1 MPRPFVADDL
11 LKLQSISDPQ
21 ISPDGSRI
29 LFTRATVNGKLK
41 TVGHLWTVDIDGGVT
56 KQWTFGDKGCSRG
69 RWAPDGSQIAFIS
82 GRDEPTAQIF
92 LISTTGGEAKA
103 LTSLPEGSVGDFAW
117 SPDGRTIAFTF
128 RPTPENRTKKA
139 DKEREEKGGTTPPWV
154 LDDVW
159 YRLDGDGYFGG
170 ERFAVYVVE
179 LADGHHRQVFI
190 EPKVGFYSFDW
201 LADSSGLVVAS
212 SIAERP
218 LVDPANTQLFRVG
231 LDGSSEMIPGLPAG
245 SKDLVTVSPDGNHV
259 AYVGNVD
266 EADPH
271 RVMNSRVWVAPLVGG
286 QARCLTEG
294 DDYCFEAANLTDTG
308 AGGSPCLY
316 WTPDGQALR
325 GSVGWHGTAQLAEV
339 SLEGGTKLLTEGRHV
354 LGVGNQTG
362 NLQAMLVST
371 PLQPNEV
378 AVYENGTVRQLTHF
392 NTEWLNEIELS
403 DPEEAWVESEDGTR
417 VQAWVMKPAGFEA
430 SKKYAGVTEVHGG
443 PHTQYALGFF
453 AEFQMLCAQGYVV
466 AFGNPRGSKGYGEE
480 FCGCIRNDWGNKD
493 WMDVK
498 AVFIWLK
505 DQPYIDP
512 TKRCIMGG
520 SYGGFMT
527 NWAITHTQEFA
538 CAVSD
543 RCVLNWLSMCGNS
556 DFPSWSDGY
565 FKGQFWGSL
574 DNVSHLWGQS
584 PISHW
589 DKVTTPTL
597 VIHSEG
603 DLRCNV
609 EQGEQLFSLLWLN
622 KVPTRFVRYPSST
635 SHGMSRNGPVDMRI
649 HRLNQI
655 ADWLGT
661 YLK

>member
-1 MPRPFVADDL
+1 MARPFVADDL

-21 ISPDGSRI
+21 ISPDGTRI
-29 LFTRATVNGKLK
+29 LFSKASPNAKLK
-41 TVGHLWTVDIDGGVT
+41 TVGHLWTVEVETGKT
-56 KQWTFGDKGCSRG
+56 KQWTSGEKSCGHG
-69 RWAPDGSQIAFIS
+69 RWSPDGTQIAFIS
-82 GRDEPTAQIF
+82 GRDEPAAQLF
-92 LISTTGGEAKA
+92 LIPTDGGEARK
-103 LTSLPEGSVGDFAW
+103 LTDLPEGSIGEFAW
-117 SPDGRTIAFTF
+117 SPDGQRIAFTF
-128 RPTPENRTKKA
+128 RHTPADRTKKA
-139 DKEREEKGGTTPPWV
+139 EKEREEKGGTAPPWV

-170 ERFAVYVVE
+170 ERYVVYVTE
-179 LADGHHRQVFI
+179 LSTGHHRQVFS

-201 LADSSGLVVAS
+201 LSDSQGLIVAAS
-212 SIAERP
+212 AAERP
-218 LVDPANTQLFRVG
+218 LIDPANTQLYRVSLEG
-231 LDGSSEMIPGLPAG
+231 NAEMLPGLPAG
-245 SKDLVTVSPDGNHV
+245 SKDLVTVSPDGNWV
-259 AYVGNVD
+259 AYIGNVD
-266 EADPH
+266 DEDPH
-271 RVMNSRVWVAPLVGG
+271 RVMNQRVWLTSITRGG
-286 QARCLTEG
+286 AKCLTAN
-294 DDYCFEAANLTDTG
+294 DDYCFEAMNLTDTG
-308 AGGSPCLY
+308 AGGQPCLH
-316 WTPDGQALR
+316 WRSDSKALR
-325 GSVGWHGTAQLAEV
+325 SYVGWHGTAQLAEISV
-339 SLEGGTKLLTEGRHV
+339 EGGTTLLTEGRHV
-354 LGVGNQTG
+354 LGVGSG
-362 NLQAMLVST
+362 SGGRQALLIAHPT
-371 PLQPNEV
+371 QPNEV
-378 AVYENGTVRQLTHF
+378 GVFEDGKTRQLTHF
-392 NTEWLNEIELS
+392 NAEWLNEVDLGE
-403 DPEEAWVESEDGTR
+403 PEEAWVESEDGTR
-417 VQAWVMKPAGFEA
+417 VQAWLLKPSGFEP
-430 SKKYAGVTEVHGG
+430 SHHYPGVTEVHGG

-453 AEFQMLCAQGYVV
+453 AEFQLLRAQGYVV
-466 AFGNPRGSKGYGEE
+466 AFSNPRGSKGYGEE
-480 FCGCIRNDWGNKD
+480 FCGCIRDDWGNKD

-498 AVFIWLK
+498 AVFTWLK
-505 DQPYIDP
+505 DQPYIES

-574 DNVSHLWGQS
+574 ENVAHLWDQS

-609 EQGEQLFSLLWLN
+609 EQGEQLFSILWLN

-655 ADWLGT
+655 TEWLGK
-661 YLK
+661 YLS